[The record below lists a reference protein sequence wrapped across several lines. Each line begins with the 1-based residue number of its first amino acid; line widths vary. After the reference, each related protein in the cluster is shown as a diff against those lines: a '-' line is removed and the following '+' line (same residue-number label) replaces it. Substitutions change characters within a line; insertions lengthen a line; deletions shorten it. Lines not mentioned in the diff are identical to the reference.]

1 MPLDIV
7 AGASAGAAGE
17 PRQSPEVRS
26 DGSAPRGGFG
36 RFVAYRLLAGLGT
49 LIFVLLF
56 NFVLFRMLPG
66 DPAARYRAVKSI
78 SPQDLARIRDDL
90 TAPLSEQFVTYLKD
104 PLALN
109 GISSWK
115 GQPVWD
121 LVGGRAWPTV
131 VLLGATTILAV
142 VIGLW
147 VGIKAGWS
155 PGGRFDKVSTGL
167 TLLFYATP
175 EFWLGLL
182 LIMLFSSGIGPF
194 PGIFPSGGVI
204 DSGIEPLSWAG
215 VLSVAKHTVLPASA
229 LAAVYLAEYSLI
241 MRASLV
247 DELGQDYLMTARAKG
262 LMDRAVRRRH
272 AVPNASL
279 PTITLIFLNIGFI
292 IGGAITVETVFSYP
306 GLGLLTFEAVS
317 EQDYVLMQALF
328 LIFTFSVIVSNII
341 ADLVIAAIDPR
352 IRT

>member
-1 MPLDIV
+1 MALDV
-7 AGASAGAAGE
+7 SPGGASAEADPDPATE
-17 PRQSPEVRS
+17 RRT
-26 DGSAPRGGFG
+26 RRTRTGGGLG
-36 RFVAYRLLAGLGT
+36 RFIGFRLLAGLGT
-49 LIFVLLF
+49 LLFVLLF
-56 NFVLFRMLPG
+56 NFFLFRMLPG

-78 SPQDLARIRDDL
+78 SPKDLARIRDDL
-90 TAPLSEQFVTYLKD
+90 TSPLSEQFVTYLKD
-104 PLALN
+104 PLALK

-115 GQPVWD
+115 GEPVWD
-121 LVGGRAWPTV
+121 LIAGRAWPTI

-142 VIGLW
+142 VIGIW
-147 VGIKAGWS
+147 VGIKAGWNR
-155 PGGRFDKVSTGL
+155 GGTFDKVSTGV
-167 TLLFYATP
+167 TLIFYATP

-182 LIMLFSSGIGPF
+182 LILTFSSGIGPF

-204 DSGIEPLSWAG
+204 DAGLAPFSLDGIQSIAD
-215 VLSVAKHTVLPASA
+215 HTVLPATA

-241 MRASLV
+241 MRASIV

-262 LMDRAVRRRH
+262 LMDRAVRRHH

-306 GLGLLTFEAVS
+306 GLGLLTYEAVS

-328 LIFTFSVIVSNII
+328 LVFTLSVIASNIVADIMI
-341 ADLVIAAIDPR
+341 AVIDPR
-352 IRT
+352 TRV

>member
-1 MPLDIV
+1 MPLDVSAEV
-7 AGASAGAAGE
+7 ADPSLV
-17 PRQSPEVRS
+17 QSPRAQ
-26 DGSAPRGGFG
+26 GHRPRGGFG
-36 RFVAYRLLAGLGT
+36 RFIARRLLAGLGT
-49 LIFVLLF
+49 LVFVLLF
-56 NFVLFRMLPG
+56 NFFLFRMLPG

-78 SPQDLARIRDDL
+78 SPRELARIRDDL
-90 TAPLSEQFVTYLKD
+90 TAPLGEQFITYLKD

-115 GQPVWD
+115 GEPVWD

-131 VLLGATTILAV
+131 VLLGTTTIVAV

-147 VGIKAGWS
+147 VGIKAGWN
-155 PGGRFDKVSTGL
+155 PGGRFDKVSTGI

-182 LIMLFSSGIGPF
+182 LIMLFSSGVGPF

-204 DSGIEPLSWAG
+204 DSGIEPLSWDG
-215 VLSVAKHTVLPASA
+215 IMSVAEHTVLPASA

-241 MRASLV
+241 MRASIV
-247 DELGQDYLMTARAKG
+247 DERGQDYLMTARAKG
-262 LMDRAVRRRH
+262 LMDRAVRRHH

-328 LIFTFSVIVSNII
+328 LVFTLSVIASNII
-341 ADLVIAAIDPR
+341 ADIVIAIIDPR

>member
-1 MPLDIV
+1 MTL
-7 AGASAGAAGE
+7 AASSSGPDASDSASDEARGSGGLGRYLGIRLLGAAGTL
-17 PRQSPEVRS
+17 V
-26 DGSAPRGGFG
+26 
-36 RFVAYRLLAGLGT
+36 FV
-49 LIFVLLF
+49 VVF
-56 NFVLFRMLPG
+56 NFFLFRLLPG

-78 SPQDLARIRDDL
+78 SPKDLASIRDEL
-90 TAPLSEQFVTYLKD
+90 TAPVGEQFLAYLRD
-104 PLALN
+104 PLALD

-121 LVGGRAWPTV
+121 LVGGRAWPTL
-131 VLLGATTILAV
+131 VLLGTTTLLSV
-142 VIGLW
+142 VLGLW
-147 VGIKAGWS
+147 VGIRAGWER
-155 PGGRFDKVSTGL
+155 GGRFDRASTGI

-194 PGIFPSGGVI
+194 PSIFPSGGVI
-204 DSGIEPLSWAG
+204 DAGLEPLSVDG
-215 VLSVAKHTVLPASA
+215 VRSVAFHTVLPATA
-229 LAAVYLAEYSLI
+229 LTAVYLAEYSLI
-241 MRASLV
+241 MRASMV
-247 DELGQDYLMTARAKG
+247 DELGQGYLMTARAKG

-317 EQDYVLMQALF
+317 EQDYVLMQTLF
-328 LIFTFSVIVSNII
+328 LVFTLSVIVSNLV
-341 ADLVIAAIDPR
+341 ADVVIAAIDPR

>member
-1 MPLDIV
+1 V
-7 AGASAGAAGE
+7 AVDPATAVAASA
-17 PRQSPEVRS
+17 
-26 DGSAPRGGFG
+26 APRTGGLR
-36 RFVAYRLLAGLGT
+36 RFVGYRLLSGLGT
-49 LIFVLLF
+49 LVFVLLF
-56 NFVLFRMLPG
+56 NFFLFRMLPG
-66 DPAARYRAVKSI
+66 DPAARYRAVKNI
-78 SPQDLARIRDDL
+78 SAADLARIRAEL
-90 TAPLSEQFVTYLKD
+90 NAPLLQQFWDYLRD

-109 GISSWK
+109 GISAWK

-131 VLLGATTILAV
+131 VLLGASTV
-142 VIGLW
+142 VSVLIGVW
-147 VGIKAGWS
+147 VGIKAGWNRGS
-155 PGGRFDKVSTGL
+155 RFDKVSTGV

-182 LIMLFSSGIGPF
+182 LIMCLSSGIGPF

-204 DSGIEPLSWAG
+204 DSGIEPLSVDGA
-215 VLSVAKHTVLPASA
+215 LSVAEHTVLPATA
-229 LAAVYLAEYSLI
+229 LGAVYLAEYSLI
-241 MRASLV
+241 MRASMV
-247 DELGQDYLMTARAKG
+247 DELGQEYLTTARAKG
-262 LMDRAVRRRH
+262 LMDHAVRRRH

-317 EQDYVLMQALF
+317 EQDFVLMQALF
-328 LIFTFSVIVSNII
+328 LVFTGSVIAFNIVADIII
-341 ADLVIAAIDPR
+341 AVLDPR

>member
-1 MPLDIV
+1 MTLAASSSGPDV
-7 AGASAGAAGE
+7 SDAAGGEARGGGGLGRYVGLRLLGAAGTL
-17 PRQSPEVRS
+17 
-26 DGSAPRGGFG
+26 A
-36 RFVAYRLLAGLGT
+36 FV
-49 LIFVLLF
+49 VVF
-56 NFVLFRMLPG
+56 NFFLFRLLPG

-78 SPQDLARIRDDL
+78 SPQDLANIRAEL
-90 TAPLSEQFVTYLKD
+90 TAPVGEQFLAYLKD
-104 PLALN
+104 PLALD

-121 LVGGRAWPTV
+121 LVGGRAWPTL
-131 VLLGATTILAV
+131 VLLGTTTLLSVAL
-142 VIGLW
+142 GLW
-147 VGIKAGWS
+147 VGIRAGWER
-155 PGGRFDKVSTGL
+155 GGHFDRASTGV
-167 TLLFYATP
+167 TLFFYATP

-194 PGIFPSGGVI
+194 PSIFPSGGVI
-204 DSGIEPLSWAG
+204 DSGLEPLSVDG
-215 VLSVAKHTVLPASA
+215 IRSVAFHTVLPAAA
-229 LAAVYLAEYSLI
+229 LTAVYLAEYSLI
-241 MRASLV
+241 MRASMV
-247 DELGQDYLMTARAKG
+247 DELGQGYLTTARAKG

-317 EQDYVLMQALF
+317 EQDYVLMQTLF
-328 LIFTFSVIVSNII
+328 LVFTLSVIVSNLI
-341 ADLVIAAIDPR
+341 ADIVIAAIDPR

>member
-1 MPLDIV
+1 MTLT
-7 AGASAGAAGE
+7 ASSSSSSPDVSDTARGEARGSGGLGRYVGIRLLGAAGTL
-17 PRQSPEVRS
+17 V
-26 DGSAPRGGFG
+26 
-36 RFVAYRLLAGLGT
+36 FV
-49 LIFVLLF
+49 VVF
-56 NFVLFRMLPG
+56 NFFLFRLLPG

-78 SPQDLARIRDDL
+78 SPQDLASIRDEL
-90 TAPLSEQFVTYLKD
+90 TAPVGEQFLAYLRD
-104 PLALN
+104 PLALD

-121 LVGGRAWPTV
+121 LVGGRAWPTL
-131 VLLGATTILAV
+131 VLLGTTTLLSV
-142 VIGLW
+142 VLGLW
-147 VGIKAGWS
+147 VGIRAGWER
-155 PGGRFDKVSTGL
+155 GGRFDRASTGI

-194 PGIFPSGGVI
+194 PSIFPSGGVI
-204 DSGIEPLSWAG
+204 DAGLEPLSVDG
-215 VLSVAKHTVLPASA
+215 VRSVAFHTVLPATA
-229 LAAVYLAEYSLI
+229 LTAVYLAEYSLI
-241 MRASLV
+241 MRASMV
-247 DELGQDYLMTARAKG
+247 DELGQGYLMTARAKG

-317 EQDYVLMQALF
+317 EQDYVLMQTLF
-328 LIFTFSVIVSNII
+328 LVFTLSVIVSNLV
-341 ADLVIAAIDPR
+341 ADIVIAAIDPR